1 MASPCIIQLGR
12 EEAQTALQSA
22 EAKMDNTAKAI
33 RKGAAEW
40 STSATYI
47 ICIAKWSTSATYII
61 CIFNL
66 APNYL
71 TFIFLFV
78 L

>member
-47 ICIAKWSTSATYII
+47 ICI
-61 CIFNL
+61 FNL